1 MTNTDNLDGNCRDH
15 NDGSVGRLESDAVP
29 CTEKVMDAR
38 EKINDIIS
46 VSLYKDLELAED
58 LECLLESP
66 VEPLLVK
73 PEYLLWLEE
82 VNDRVNALQELKEAL
97 SAPSL
102 ENITEERKDQLS
114 AIICRIGDPVMA
126 SHVTGLV
133 GQLIGSP
140 LVNRAQQ
147 ESPSNRMDGRN
158 WDEIYGLDHTI
169 KLDEKFCQML
179 NFGQPREGHAEGTI
193 QAHIDEVSSNLM
205 EVVKFL
211 CSKNRAEPGISRSN
225 LEVLKVLILSHD
237 LFKSEAQP
245 GVGINDPRS
254 HASLAREFVAK
265 YTSDKDI
272 LEMIQRHDEPYAIY
286 KKFKETGKMPTER
299 LQKLVNSIGDWD
311 TFLIFQTI
319 DNVTPSKLS
328 KADAEHVCWFVE
340 VSSEFKKPRMDHIG
354 IYNHLRSQLAKI
366 PQDKP
371 L

>member
-1 MTNTDNLDGNCRDH
+1 MTNTDKLDGNYRDH
-15 NDGSVGRLESDAVP
+15 NDDSVGRLESHAVP
-29 CTEKVMDAR
+29 CTEKLMDAR
-38 EKINDIIS
+38 EKMNDIIS
-46 VSLYKDLELAED
+46 GILWQDVELAVD
-58 LECLLESP
+58 LECSLEST
-66 VEPLLVK
+66 VEPLIVK
-73 PEYLLWLEE
+73 PETLLWLEKI
-82 VNDRVNALQELKEAL
+82 NDRLDAVEELQEAL

-102 ENITEERKDQLS
+102 KDITEERKDQLS

-126 SHVTGLV
+126 SHMTDLV

-147 ESPSNRMDGRN
+147 ESPSNWMDGRN
-158 WDEIYGLDHTI
+158 WDEIYGVYR
-169 KLDEKFCQML
+169 KMCLDEEFCQML

-193 QAHIDEVSSNLM
+193 QAHIDEISSNLM

-211 CSKNRAEPGISRSN
+211 CSKNKAKPGISRSN
-225 LEVLKVLILSHD
+225 LEVLKILILSHD
-237 LFKSEAQP
+237 SLKSEAQP

-254 HASLAREFVAK
+254 HASLAREYVAK
-265 YTSDKDI
+265 HTSDKDI

-286 KKFKETGKMPTER
+286 KKFKETGKIPTER

-319 DNVTPSKLS
+319 DNATPSKLS

-340 VSSEFKKPRMDHIG
+340 VSSEFKKPKMDHIG
-354 IYNHLRSQLAKI
+354 IYNHLRSQLAKT